1 MTDPTAATHA
11 TASHFR
17 VLTICTG
24 NICRSPA
31 AERLLR
37 LHLGDGVEVVSA
49 GTGALVGEPI
59 SGPMVPLLERAGAD
73 VTAFEARSLTP
84 DDVRAADL
92 VLALTLEH
100 RSRAVVAW
108 PGALRRT
115 FTLLELARLA
125 EHIGRDALPN
135 ADVADRLRALVPLA
149 IRARGVV
156 RVPPEDDDV
165 PDPYRRSEAQYAAS
179 FEAIDDA
186 VRRLAAVV
194 SPAAP

>member
-1 MTDPTAATHA
+1 MTDADPTAQPV
-11 TASHFR
+11 R
-17 VLTICTG
+17 ILTICTG

-37 LHLGDGVEVVSA
+37 THLDGVEVTSA

-59 SGPMVPLLERAGAD
+59 HPPMAALMTRAGIDAD
-73 VTAFEARSLTP
+73 GFTARALASEH
-84 DDVRAADL
+84 VRDADL
-92 VLALTLEH
+92 VLALTVSH
-100 RSRAVVAW
+100 RSQAVVAW

-115 FTLLELARLA
+115 FTLRELARLA
-125 EHIGRDALPN
+125 EHVGS
-135 ADVADRLRALVPLA
+135 DVLGEGTTADRLRALVPLA

-165 PDPYRRSEAQYAAS
+165 VDPYRRPDAVYTQAYATI
-179 FEAIDDA
+179 EDA

-194 SPAAP
+194 TP

>member
-1 MTDPTAATHA
+1 MDQATHA
-11 TASHFR
+11 TTSHFR
-17 VLTICTG
+17 ILTICTG

-37 LHLGDGVEVVSA
+37 LHLGDAVEVVSA

-73 VTAFEARSLTP
+73 TADFAARALTP
-84 DDVRAADL
+84 EDVRAADL

-100 RSRAVVAW
+100 RSRAVVTW
-108 PGALRRT
+108 PGALKRT

-125 EHIGRDALPN
+125 EHVGRDALPEG
-135 ADVADRLRALVPLA
+135 DVAARLRALVPLA
-149 IRARGVV
+149 IRARGMV
-156 RVPPEDDDV
+156 RVQPEQDDV
-165 PDPYRRSEAQYAAS
+165 PDPYRRSDAQYATS
-179 FEAIDDA
+179 FDAIDDA

>member
-1 MTDPTAATHA
+1 MDQATHA
-11 TASHFR
+11 TTSRFR
-17 VLTICTG
+17 ILTICTG

-37 LHLGDGVEVVSA
+37 LRLGDAVEVVSA

-59 SGPMVPLLERAGAD
+59 SGPMVPLLERSGAD
-73 VTAFEARSLTP
+73 TTAFEARLLAP
-84 DDVRAADL
+84 EDVRSADL

-125 EHIGRDALPN
+125 EHVGRDTLGEG
-135 ADVADRLRALVPLA
+135 DVADRLRALVPLA

-156 RVPPEDDDV
+156 RVPPEQDDV
-165 PDPYRRSEAQYAAS
+165 PDPYRRSDAQYAAS
-179 FEAIDDA
+179 FDAIDDA
-186 VRRLAAVV
+186 VRRLTAVV

>member
-1 MTDPTAATHA
+1 MDQATHA
-11 TASHFR
+11 TTSHFR

-37 LHLGDGVEVVSA
+37 LHLGDAVEVVSA

-59 SGPMVPLLERAGAD
+59 SGPMVPLLEGAGAD
-73 VTAFEARSLTP
+73 TADFAARALTP
-84 DDVRAADL
+84 EDVRAAGL

-100 RSRAVVAW
+100 RSRAVVTW
-108 PGALRRT
+108 PGALKRT

-125 EHIGRDALPN
+125 EHVGRDALPEG
-135 ADVADRLRALVPLA
+135 DVAARLRALVPLA

-156 RVPPEDDDV
+156 REPPEQDDV
-165 PDPYRRSEAQYAAS
+165 PDPYRRSDAQYAAS
-179 FEAIDDA
+179 FDAIDDA